1 MLQLESIMHVV
12 RVHEVN
18 LIIIIIHFF
27 NRKRKSGKRD
37 FAVSTN
43 MAYGQ
48 VKQLGAEGEG
58 EYEDT
63 DKLQVRSGC
72 GQGSQKPTGCPDS
85 HEVSSSVYATCS

>member
-1 MLQLESIMHVV
+1 
-12 RVHEVN
+12 
-18 LIIIIIHFF
+18 
-27 NRKRKSGKRD
+27 
-37 FAVSTN
+37 

-85 HEVSSSVYATCS
+85 HEVSVYATCS